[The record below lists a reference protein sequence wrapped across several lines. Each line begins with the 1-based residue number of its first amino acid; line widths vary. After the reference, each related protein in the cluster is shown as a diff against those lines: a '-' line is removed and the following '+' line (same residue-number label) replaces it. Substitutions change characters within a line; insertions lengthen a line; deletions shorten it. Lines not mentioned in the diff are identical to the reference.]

1 MAIIEVEN
9 LSKHYGPVKALN
21 GVSFSVEKG
30 EIIGLLGPNGA
41 GKTTTMK
48 LLTGYLQPTEGTARL
63 VGCDVVED
71 PLSVQSK
78 VGYLPENAPLYLDMN
93 VQDYLVM
100 IAELR
105 NIPPEEQRRL
115 LSEAIYATGLQ
126 DRLTQTIGNLS
137 KGFRQRV
144 GLAQA
149 ILHKPQVL
157 ILDEPTNGL
166 DPNQIIEIRNLIKR
180 LAADATVIVSTH
192 ILSEVEATC
201 DRAIIIMDG
210 ELRTDARL
218 DEMTHSSA
226 AVVAVN
232 EDAKNVESA
241 LTKIDG
247 VRDVK
252 KEDTKNG
259 YTRYRV
265 TAEKE
270 LDLCPKLFEA
280 VKAESSWRLAELRPE
295 TRTLES
301 VFRELNERKGMAA

>member
-48 LLTGYLQPTEGTARL
+48 LLTGYLQPTEGTARV
-63 VGCDVVED
+63 VGFDVVEN
-71 PLSVQSK
+71 PISVQAT
-78 VGYLPENAPLYLDMN
+78 VGYLPENAPLYLDMI
-93 VQDYLVM
+93 VQEYLIM
-100 IAELR
+100 MAELR
-105 NIPPEEQRRL
+105 NIAADRRQRL

-180 LAADATVIVSTH
+180 LASNATVIVSTH

-210 ELRTDARL
+210 ELRSDARL
-218 DEMTHSSA
+218 DQMTQTSA
-226 AVVAVN
+226 AVVSIN
-232 EDAKNVESA
+232 EGATDVEKT
-241 LTKIDG
+241 LKKLDG
-247 VRDVK
+247 VRDVQR
-252 KEDTKNG
+252 EDAKNG
-259 YTRYRV
+259 FARYRV
-265 TAEKE
+265 TGEKD

-280 VKAESSWRLAELRPE
+280 AKAESWTLAELRPE

-301 VFRELNERKGMAA
+301 VFRELNERKGLAA

>member
-21 GVSFSVEKG
+21 GVSFTVEKG

-48 LLTGYLQPTEGTARL
+48 LLTGYLQPTSGTARL
-63 VGCDVVED
+63 VGFDVVEN
-71 PLSVQSK
+71 PLGVQSM
-78 VGYLPENAPLYLDMN
+78 VGYLPENAPLYLDMA
-93 VQDYLVM
+93 VQEYLVM
-100 IAELR
+100 MAELR
-105 NIPPEEQRRL
+105 NIPADQHRRL
-115 LSEAIYATGLQ
+115 LSEAIHATGLQ
-126 DRLTQTIGNLS
+126 SRLTQTIGNLS

-180 LAADATVIVSTH
+180 LAQNATVIVSTH

-210 ELRTDARL
+210 ALRSDARL
-218 DEMTHSSA
+218 DAMTQSSA
-226 AVVAVN
+226 AVIAVN
-232 EDAKNVESA
+232 DDAKDVENVLKKLKGVQGVQREDA
-241 LTKIDG
+241 
-247 VRDVK
+247 
-252 KEDTKNG
+252 KNG

-265 TAEKE
+265 TGEKE
-270 LDLCPKLFEA
+270 IELCPMLFSTA
-280 VKAESSWRLAELRPE
+280 KDESWTLAELRPE

-301 VFRELNERKGMAA
+301 VFRELNDRKGLAA

>member
-48 LLTGYLQPTEGTARL
+48 LLTGFLQPTEGTARL
-63 VGCDVVED
+63 VGFDVVNN
-71 PLSVQSK
+71 PIAVQSM
-78 VGYLPENAPLYLDMN
+78 VGYLPENAPLYLDMI
-93 VQDYLVM
+93 VQEYLVM
-100 IAELR
+100 MAELR
-105 NIPPEEQRRL
+105 NISPDQRRRL
-115 LSEAIYATGLQ
+115 LSEAVHATGLQ

-180 LAADATVIVSTH
+180 LAQNATVIVSTH

-210 ELRTDARL
+210 ELRSDARL
-218 DEMTHSSA
+218 DEMTHTSA

-232 EDAKNVESA
+232 ESAGDVEPT
-241 LTKIDG
+241 LKKLKG
-247 VRDVK
+247 VRDVRR
-252 KEDTKNG
+252 EETKNG
-259 YTRYRV
+259 YTRFRV
-265 TAEKE
+265 TGEKE
-270 LDLCPKLFEA
+270 LDLCPLLFDAAKSE
-280 VKAESSWRLAELRPE
+280 SWRLAELRPE

-301 VFRELNERKGMAA
+301 VFRELNERKGLAA

>member
-9 LSKHYGPVKALN
+9 LSKHYGPVKALK
-21 GVSFSVEKG
+21 GVSFSVDKG

-63 VGCDVVED
+63 VGFDVVEN
-71 PLSVQSK
+71 PLSVQSM
-78 VGYLPENAPLYLDMN
+78 VGYLPENAPLYLDMI
-93 VQDYLVM
+93 VQEYLVM
-100 IAELR
+100 MAELR
-105 NIPPEEQRRL
+105 NIPPDQHRRL

-180 LAADATVIVSTH
+180 LAANATVIVSTH

-201 DRAIIIMDG
+201 DRVIIIMDG
-210 ELRTDARL
+210 EVRSDARL
-218 DEMTHSSA
+218 DEMTQTSA
-226 AVVAVN
+226 AIVAVN
-232 EDAKNVESA
+232 KDAKNVA
-241 LTKIDG
+241 KILGKLKG
-247 VRDVK
+247 VQDVK
-252 KEDTKNG
+252 REDAKDA
-259 YTRYRV
+259 YVQYRV
-265 TAEKE
+265 TGEKD
-270 LDLCPKLFEA
+270 LDLCPLLFETA
-280 VKAESSWRLAELRPE
+280 KSESWTLAELRPE

-301 VFRELNERKGMAA
+301 VFRDLNERKGLAA